1 MLKHCRWI
9 LFFPVLLLLAGCSGR
24 EEPDSQEP
32 ARETEK
38 SGKNQ
43 GRKFLGE
50 IPGKTEG

>member
-9 LFFPVLLLLAGCSGR
+9 LFFPVLLLLAGCASTDEAKKSKAGR
-24 EEPDSQEP
+24 
-32 ARETEK
+32 EK